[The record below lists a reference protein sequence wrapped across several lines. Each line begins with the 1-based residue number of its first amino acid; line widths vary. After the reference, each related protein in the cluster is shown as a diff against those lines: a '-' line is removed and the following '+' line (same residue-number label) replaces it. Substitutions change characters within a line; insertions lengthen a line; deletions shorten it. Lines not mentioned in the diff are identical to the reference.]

1 MGIFFLAFLSSF
13 FPFAHA
19 LPWKALGK
27 DQVQL
32 GTTTLNS
39 SSGFLL
45 RCNAPLDSTPIGG
58 GWCLIKTRD
67 SEEAIQKAQQYQHDF
82 DAWPDLIL
90 PKKRWFNDP
99 LYEGQWYLS
108 YLEADKLFDISM
120 GSSDLKVAVIDSG
133 IDIAHPDLS
142 EKLYAPFD
150 AADNDQD
157 PSPNPGEDCYSG
169 STTDICDVHG
179 TAVSGIV
186 AAEANNNVGMVGLCP
201 DCTLIPIRMIGENSP
216 LSSDISAFSHAIEEG
231 AAVINNSWGFIE
243 TMPVP
248 TPLKEIIQSAYYEG
262 RGGKGTVVIFAAGN
276 DDREIEEGELCT
288 IEELLC
294 ISAID
299 SYGRPT
305 SYTNY
310 GSSIALAAPSATVS
324 IAPQETTT
332 VNFGGTSAAAPVVS
346 GIASWILS
354 THPEKTAEEV
364 YALLKETASPSP
376 LVQHDEFGH
385 HPFYGYGVISIQN
398 LLDSLYPVEEDPK
411 VSACTHVP
419 FASFFL
425 SPLLLLL
432 YRRK

>member
-1 MGIFFLAFLSSF
+1 MGIFFLVFLSSLVS
-13 FPFAHA
+13 AEA
-19 LPWKALGK
+19 LPWKVIGK
-27 DQVQL
+27 NQVQL
-32 GTTTLNS
+32 GSTVLPS

-45 RCNAPLDSTPIGG
+45 RCHAPLESIPIGG
-58 GWCLIKTRD
+58 DWCLINTD
-67 SEEAIQKAQQYQHDF
+67 SPEEAIQQALLYQQNF
-82 DAWPDLIL
+82 DAWPDLII
-90 PKKRWFNDP
+90 PKKRWFTDP

-120 GSSDLKVAVIDSG
+120 GSSALKVAVIDSG
-133 IDIAHPDLS
+133 IDISHPDLS
-142 EKLYAPFD
+142 EKLHAPFD

-157 PSPNPGEDCYSG
+157 PSPNPGEDCFSG

-186 AAEANNNVGMVGLCP
+186 TAEANNNAGMVGLCP
-201 DCTLIPIRMIGENSP
+201 DCTLIPIRMIGSNSP
-216 LSSDISAFSHAIEEG
+216 LSSDVSAFSHAIEEG

-243 TMPVP
+243 AMPVP

-262 RGGKGTVVIFAAGN
+262 REGKGTVVVFAAGN

-310 GSSIALAAPSATVS
+310 GSAIAMAAPSATVS
-324 IAPQETTT
+324 IAPQESTT

-354 THPEKTAEEV
+354 THPEKTASEV
-364 YALLKETASPSP
+364 YELLKTTASPSP
-376 LVQHDEFGH
+376 LVQHDETGH
-385 HPFYGYGVISIQN
+385 HPFYGYGVISVQN
-398 LLDSLYPVEEDPK
+398 LLDSLYPVEEEPK
-411 VSACTHVP
+411 VIGCTHVP
-419 FASFFL
+419 FAPYLL
-425 SPLLLLL
+425 SPFLLLL